1 MFLDLIAKVRR
12 VQTELDYKL
21 ATTFDPYRLQNL
33 LHNHID
39 TLSNLHRDALSM
51 VKELEEL

>member
-1 MFLDLIAKVRR
+1 MFEELIARVRR
-12 VQTELDYKL
+12 TQAEFEFEL
-21 ATTFDPYRLQNL
+21 ARCEDPYRLQNL